1 MTLTADKKSTNLVK
15 KYFKKNGLIN
25 IPCQFDGFGECVVRF
40 VSVSESDKWNYKEQ
54 KYSRMINFEITMKKS
69 GHRYSEDKIPTQ
81 YSWRD
86 SRQRFYKN
94 RKYMAQMHINQMLTK
109 TKIPL
114 FFDMATIPKQ
124 VHGEMVGNVTYKYID

>member
-1 MTLTADKKSTNLVK
+1 
-15 KYFKKNGLIN
+15 
-25 IPCQFDGFGECVVRF
+25 
-40 VSVSESDKWNYKEQ
+40 
-54 KYSRMINFEITMKKS
+54 MKKS

-114 FFDMATIPKQ
+114 FFDMATIPRQ
-124 VHGEMVGNVTYKYID
+124 IHGEMVGNVTYKYID